1 MYFKKICISSLEVPL
16 GLFHFFSEFPGG
28 TVVKNTPANAGD
40 ARDMGSTIGSGR
52 SPGEGMAT
60 KSSIFSGIIPWTEEL
75 GRLHSPWDSKES
87 DMTE

>member
-1 MYFKKICISSLEVPL
+1 MVSFLFQICISSLEVPL

-60 KSSIFSGIIPWTEEL
+60 KSSIFF
-75 GRLHSPWDSKES
+75 WDNPL
-87 DMTE
+87 DRGAW